1 MNQPVTL
8 PGESPGTAHLVVQ
21 LGPQPGQTFDITAA
35 QITIGRSPA
44 NEISIPDPEI
54 SRKHARLVRQG
65 AEYAVEDLGSTNG
78 TFVNDRRIVGLTPL
92 HDGDIIEPG
101 EAVRLLYEAEST
113 LPIELPGLPPSAAQP
128 AARSPQYKPEARPPA
143 APPRSWRPQC
153 Q

>member
-8 PGESPGTAHLVVQ
+8 PGDSPGTAHLVVQ

-92 HDGDIIEPG
+92 HDGDIIELG

-113 LPIELPGLPPSAAQP
+113 LPIELPGLPLQPPNRQP
-128 AARSPQYKPEARPPA
+128 AHPNINQKRDRQPLL
-143 APPRSWRPQC
+143 PRSWRPQC